1 MYLCNHVC
9 LATFNMDKIL
19 NIICIILI
27 PITIIFTGFIVI
39 IHIFTL
45 SYFII
50 KTIIQYF
57 INFIN
62 KEEKEDNGC
71 WIPFKQLKQ
80 IELIASGGF
89 GRVFK
94 ALLDDN
100 SSRLIFE
107 SETKSK
113 IFKSGREVA
122 IKYITCSN
130 LSEFHAHKLCIK
142 SKSVVPLI
150 GISRDI
156 ETGEFLL
163 VMKYA
168 HKGNLSQYLSKNPKL
183 SWKVKFGLILDI
195 ATGLADIH
203 RAELIHADFHSGNI
217 LISAGGKALISD
229 LGLSKKLNS
238 SATTEIYG
246 VIPYVA
252 PELFR
257 RKTGYSQAADVY
269 SFGIVLWEICSG
281 LKPYNDRAFDMILL
295 LDICSG
301 IRPEIHSGIPKF
313 FEILM
318 KSCWDEDYLKRPSM
332 ELVFKYVRNL
342 YINFDQ
348 EILDFDKSNNSNEN
362 DIGKLKSF
370 YYYYYVI

>member
-1 MYLCNHVC
+1 MD
-9 LATFNMDKIL
+9 DKIL

-39 IHIFTL
+39 IHILTL
-45 SYFII
+45 SYLII
-50 KTIIQYF
+50 KSIIQYF

-62 KEEKEDNGC
+62 KEEEEDNGC
-71 WIPFKQLKQ
+71 WIPFQQLKQ
-80 IELIASGGF
+80 IEFIASGGF

-94 ALLDDN
+94 ALLDDD

-142 SKSVVPLI
+142 SKSVIPLI
-150 GISRDI
+150 
-156 ETGEFLL
+156 
-163 VMKYA
+163 
-168 HKGNLSQYLSKNPKL
+168 
-183 SWKVKFGLILDI
+183 
-195 ATGLADIH
+195 
-203 RAELIHADFHSGNI
+203 
-217 LISAGGKALISD
+217 
-229 LGLSKKLNS
+229 
-238 SATTEIYG
+238 
-246 VIPYVA
+246 
-252 PELFR
+252 
-257 RKTGYSQAADVY
+257 
-269 SFGIVLWEICSG
+269 
-281 LKPYNDRAFDMILL
+281 
-295 LDICSG
+295 DICSG

-332 ELVFKYVRNL
+332 ELVLKYVRNL

-348 EILDFDKSNNSNEN
+348 EILDFDNSNNSNEN
-362 DIGKLKSF
+362 DIVRNLDIKITTNMNDHDNTNEIN
-370 YYYYYVI
+370 YYTLCHEYII